1 MRSELLVFLKA
12 PRVGAVKTRLAHD
25 IGDELAVEVYRSLA
39 RAVLDATTPPPE
51 EGFRRVLCFA
61 PRSAGPEIAAWVG
74 DERLE
79 PQSEGDLGERMD
91 EAFANSFARGSTKTV
106 IIGTDSLDVN
116 RMAVEA
122 ALRALGHADVV
133 IRAAEDGG
141 YTLIGLRKRQA
152 ALFAGIAWSTGTV
165 LSQTL
170 ARASAAG
177 LRVESAG
184 PDADIDDLAG
194 LRRHWARVAPLLD
207 AGVARRIEG
216 AAFSTPPA

>member
-12 PRVGAVKTRLAHD
+12 PRVGAVKTRLASD
-25 IGDELAVEVYRSLA
+25 IGDELAVAMYRGLA
-39 RAVLDATTPPPE
+39 RAVLNATMPVSRD
-51 EGFRRVLCFA
+51 GFSRVLCFA
-61 PRSAGPEIAAWVG
+61 PRDAAPEIAGWVG
-74 DERLE
+74 DEILE
-79 PQSEGDLGERMD
+79 PQSEGDLGARID

-116 RMAVEA
+116 RTAVEEA
-122 ALRALGHADVV
+122 FQALDHADVV

-141 YTLIGLRKRQA
+141 YTLIGLTKRQA
-152 ALFAGIAWSTGTV
+152 ALFTNIAWSTGTV

-170 ARASAAG
+170 ARAATAG
-177 LRVESAG
+177 LRVESGG

-194 LRRHWARVAPLLD
+194 LRRHWARLAPLLNAD
-207 AGVARRIEG
+207 VARRIEG

>member
-1 MRSELLVFLKA
+1 MRCELLVFLKA

-39 RAVLDATTPPPE
+39 RAVLDATTPPPQ

-61 PRSAGPEIAAWVG
+61 PRDAGPEVAAWVG

-79 PQSEGDLGERMD
+79 PQSEGDLGARMD
-91 EAFANSFARGSTKTV
+91 EAFANSFARGSTKAV
-106 IIGTDSLDVN
+106 IIGTDSLDVD
-116 RMAVEA
+116 RTAVDA
-122 ALRALGHADVV
+122 AFQALDDVDVV

-141 YTLIGLRKRQA
+141 YTLIGLTRRQT
-152 ALFAGIAWSTGTV
+152 ALFDDIAWSTGAV

-170 ARASAAG
+170 ARAAAAG
-177 LRVESAG
+177 LRVVNAG

-194 LRRHWARVAPLLD
+194 LRRHWSRAAPLLD
-207 AGVARRIEG
+207 AGVARRIEDT
-216 AAFSTPPA
+216 AFSTPPA

>member
-12 PRVGAVKTRLAHD
+12 PRVGAVKTRLARD

-39 RAVLDATTPPPE
+39 REVLDATRPTPQ

-61 PRSAGPEIAAWVG
+61 PPDAGPEIAAWAG

-79 PQSEGDLGERMD
+79 PQSVGDLGARMD

-106 IIGTDSLDVN
+106 IIGTDSLDVG
-116 RMAVEA
+116 RTAVDA
-122 ALRALGHADVV
+122 AFQALDDADVV
-133 IRAAEDGG
+133 IRSAEDGG
-141 YTLIGLRKRQA
+141 YTLIGLTRRQT
-152 ALFAGIAWSTGTV
+152 ALFEGIAWSTGAV

-170 ARASAAG
+170 ARAEAAG
-177 LRVESAG
+177 LRVESDG

-207 AGVARRIEG
+207 ASVACRIEG
-216 AAFSTPPA
+216 TAFSTPPA

>member
-12 PRVGAVKTRLAHD
+12 PRVGAVKTRLARD

-39 RAVLDATTPPPE
+39 RAVLDATTPAPE

-61 PRSAGPEIAAWVG
+61 PRDAGPEIATWLV
-74 DERLE
+74 DEVLE
-79 PQSEGDLGERMD
+79 PQSEGDLGARMD

-116 RMAVEA
+116 RTAVEE
-122 ALRALGHADVV
+122 ALQALDHADVV

-141 YTLIGLRKRQA
+141 YTLIGLTKRQT
-152 ALFAGIAWSTGTV
+152 ALFTDIAWSTGAV

-170 ARASAAG
+170 ARAGARG
-177 LRVESAG
+177 LRVENAG

-194 LRRHWARVAPLLD
+194 LRRHWPRVAPLLD

>member
-1 MRSELLVFLKA
+1 MRPELLVFLKA
-12 PRVGAVKTRLAHD
+12 PRVGVVKTRLARH

-39 RAVLDATTPPPE
+39 RAVLDATTPTPQ

-61 PRSAGPEIAAWVG
+61 PRDAGPEIAAWLG
-74 DERLE
+74 DEVLE
-79 PQSEGDLGERMD
+79 PQSGGDLGARMD

-116 RMAVEA
+116 RTAVDA
-122 ALRALGHADVV
+122 AFQALDDVDVV

-141 YTLIGLRKRQA
+141 YTLIGLTKRQT
-152 ALFAGIAWSTGTV
+152 ALFEDIAWSTGAV

-170 ARASAAG
+170 ARAAAAG
-177 LRVESAG
+177 LRVVNAG

>member
-12 PRVGAVKTRLAHD
+12 PRVGAVKTRLAKD
-25 IGDELAVEVYRSLA
+25 IGDELAGEVYRRLA
-39 RAVLDATTPPPE
+39 RAVLDATMPVSR
-51 EGFRRVLCFA
+51 EGFSRVLCFA
-61 PRSAGPEIAAWVG
+61 PRDAGPEIAAWLG
-74 DERLE
+74 DEALE
-79 PQSEGDLGERMD
+79 PQSEGDLGARMD

-116 RMAVEA
+116 RTAVDA
-122 ALRALGHADVV
+122 AFQALDDVDVV

-141 YTLIGLRKRQA
+141 YTLIGLTKRQT
-152 ALFAGIAWSTGTV
+152 ALFEDIAWSTGAV

-170 ARASAAG
+170 ARAAAAG
-177 LRVESAG
+177 LRVVNAG

-207 AGVARRIEG
+207 ADVARRIEG
-216 AAFSTPPA
+216 TAFSTPPA

>member
-25 IGDELAVEVYRSLA
+25 IGDELAAEVYRALA
-39 RAVLDATTPPPE
+39 RAVLDATTPRSLE
-51 EGFRRVLCFA
+51 AWRRVLCFA
-61 PRSAGPEIAAWVG
+61 PRDAGPEIAAWMG
-74 DERLE
+74 DEVLE
-79 PQSEGDLGERMD
+79 PQSEGDLGARMG

-116 RMAVEA
+116 RAAVA
-122 ALRALGHADVV
+122 AAFQALAAADVV
-133 IRAAEDGG
+133 LRAAEDGG
-141 YTLIGLRKRQA
+141 YTLIGLTKGQA
-152 ALFAGIAWSTGTV
+152 ALFAGIAWSTGAV

-170 ARASAAG
+170 ARAASAG
-177 LRVESAG
+177 LRVKTAG

-216 AAFSTPPA
+216 TAFSTPPA